1 MDAKNNKSSRAL
13 ILLIGIPM
21 IIVAAISLYF
31 LLEKPICNEK
41 IALGH
46 AFCQLSV
53 MSIAAILGIFGI
65 VFLISCT
72 AQLSPKNQAI
82 IRNSNNKSNTIAK
95 IIGNSLLWTIVITIF
110 AVCIFGAMA
119 GGTGTSKGAM
129 AGIAALQVVI
139 MILLIV
145 KAVNKNK

>member
-46 AFCQLSV
+46 AFANYL
-53 MSIAAILGIFGI
+53 
-65 VFLISCT
+65 
-72 AQLSPKNQAI
+72 
-82 IRNSNNKSNTIAK
+82 
-95 IIGNSLLWTIVITIF
+95 
-110 AVCIFGAMA
+110 
-119 GGTGTSKGAM
+119 
-129 AGIAALQVVI
+129 
-139 MILLIV
+139 
-145 KAVNKNK
+145 